1 MECCSLTEIT
11 ALIRTFS
18 FSFRV
23 QKMPYD
29 GPGGQYMSGSPD
41 GSRPGVFQVNV
52 IRPQDK

>member
-1 MECCSLTEIT
+1 
-11 ALIRTFS
+11 
-18 FSFRV
+18 
-23 QKMPYD
+23 MPYD